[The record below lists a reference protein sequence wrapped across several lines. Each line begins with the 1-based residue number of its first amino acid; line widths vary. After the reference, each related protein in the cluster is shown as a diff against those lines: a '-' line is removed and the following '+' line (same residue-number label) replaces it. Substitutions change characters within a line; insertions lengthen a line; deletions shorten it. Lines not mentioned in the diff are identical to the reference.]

1 MEKCVKFPV
10 ALVLV
15 KIAAAMVNATV
26 LLIHVLVMKGGL
38 ALVVIFRTV
47 QVLQTALT
55 EAFVTRHWNLHHVP
69 TAHLGGWAQVVATH
83 ASMEDKYRWTV
94 ANVCVF
100 LDIPESAVTVNVRNM
115 VKWSKENV
123 SVTMNGVVLYVRIQD
138 VQE

>member
-1 MEKCVKFPV
+1 MEKCVKFLD

-15 KIAAAMVNATV
+15 KIAVEMVNAMV
-26 LLIHVLVMKGGL
+26 LLIRVHVMKDGL
-38 ALVVIFRTV
+38 ASVVIFPTV

-69 TAHLGGWAQVVATH
+69 TAPLDGWAQDVAIH

-94 ANVCVF
+94 ATVCVF
-100 LDIPESAVTVNVRNM
+100 LDILESAVTVNVLNM

-123 SVTMNGVVLYVRIQD
+123 SATMNGVVLYVRIQD